1 LKYYIILTDRGE
13 VLEKILWENN
23 TDKNNIQIVI
33 DDKGI
38 RSTKWIKIKIF
49 LREKEINRKDLN
61 SITCSNIIKM
71 IENIV

>member
-1 LKYYIILTDRGE
+1 MKYCIILTDRGE

-61 SITCSNIIKM
+61 SITCSNIIEM